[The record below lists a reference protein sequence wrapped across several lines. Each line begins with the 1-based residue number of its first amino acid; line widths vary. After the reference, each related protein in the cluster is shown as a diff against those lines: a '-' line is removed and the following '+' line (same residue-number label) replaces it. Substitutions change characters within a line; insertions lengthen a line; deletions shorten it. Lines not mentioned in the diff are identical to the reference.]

1 MMLFC
6 RVNYIVRTNGDIYE
20 DSSLQIGVY
29 TGFNLQKLIYL
40 SIFCVCIDILEEA
53 QYVESILWIVSR
65 TDMRILGVGIPH
77 QVGSV
82 NVPYTTSKSSTYYYR
97 VF

>member
-40 SIFCVCIDILEEA
+40 SIFCVCTDILGEA
-53 QYVESILWIVSR
+53 EYVESILWIVSR
-65 TDMRILGVGIPH
+65 TDIRILGVGIPIKLG
-77 QVGSV
+77 V
-82 NVPYTTSKSSTYYYR
+82 
-97 VF
+97 